1 MTTDSRKRFKFI
13 DLAAMSSPELTDRMV
28 RAAEGVIRSGW
39 FLHGRH
45 TDDFERCIAE
55 LCDVSSCVAVSNGL
69 DAIRLIFRA
78 YLEMGRLGKGDRI
91 LVPGNTFIAS
101 VLPLSDLGLVPVM
114 IDPSEADFNLSLGD
128 ALKAVE
134 ADDSIK
140 AILLVHLYG
149 TASWESRAAERLR
162 DRGVLIIEDM
172 AQAIGAEASEPG
184 LRGSRK
190 AGSLGDAAAISFY
203 PTKNL
208 GALGDGGAVLT
219 SDGKLAETVRI
230 LANYGSDRRYHHI
243 MQGYNCRMDEIQAAM
258 MLEKLPHL
266 GDVARARDAVAR
278 AYCRSI
284 ENPLVTAP
292 RIFDDRRQV
301 WHQFVVRTP
310 YRDELK
316 DFLARE
322 GVETDIHYP
331 VPPHL
336 QPCYEG
342 HLISAGSLAL
352 TERLA
357 SEVLSL
363 PIVNTTPFDAE
374 EIAAVINRALKF

>member
-1 MTTDSRKRFKFI
+1 MMTTDSQKRFKFI

-28 RAAEGVIRSGW
+28 RAAEEVIRSGW

-45 TDDFERCIAE
+45 TENFERRIAE

-78 YLEMGRLGKGDRI
+78 YMELGRLRKGDRV

-114 IDPSEADFNLSLGD
+114 IDPSETDYNLSLGD
-128 ALKAVE
+128 ALEAVE
-134 ADDSIK
+134 ADDGIK
-140 AILLVHLYG
+140 AVLLVHLYG
-149 TASWESRAAERLR
+149 TASWEREAAARLR
-162 DRGVLIIEDM
+162 SRGVLIIEDM
-172 AQAIGAEASEPG
+172 AQAIGAEAPETG
-184 LRGSRK
+184 FRDSRK

-219 SDGKLAETVRI
+219 SDDTLAETVRV

-258 MLEKLPHL
+258 MLEKLPWL
-266 GDVARARDAVAR
+266 ADVSRRRDEVAR
-278 AYCRSI
+278 AYCGSI
-284 ENPLVTAP
+284 DSPLVTAP
-292 RIFDDRRQV
+292 GIFGDRVQV

-336 QPCYEG
+336 QPCYMG
-342 HLISAGSLAL
+342 RLLSAGSLAL
-352 TERLA
+352 SERLA

-363 PIVNTTPFDAE
+363 PIVNTTPGDAV
-374 EIAAVINRALKF
+374 EIAAVINKFQI